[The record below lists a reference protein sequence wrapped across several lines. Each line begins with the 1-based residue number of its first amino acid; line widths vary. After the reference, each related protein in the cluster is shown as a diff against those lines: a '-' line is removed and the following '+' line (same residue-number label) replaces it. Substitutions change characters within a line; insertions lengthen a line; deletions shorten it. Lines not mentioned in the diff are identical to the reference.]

1 MESTLMFEI
10 RAVTTAAFVL
20 MNAVGISLHVRRQ
33 GPGATLVVN
42 RSFTM
47 LRSFLGSEQDRRA
60 AAAPGIPGGAE
71 CNERKRP

>member
-1 MESTLMFEI
+1 MFEI

-20 MNAVGISLHVRRQ
+20 MKAVGISLHVRRQ
-33 GPGATLVVN
+33 GPGATLVVS
-42 RSFTM
+42 RSLTM

-71 CNERKRP
+71 KNERKRP

>member
-1 MESTLMFEI
+1 MESTLMLEI

-20 MNAVGISLHVRRQ
+20 MNAIGISLHVRRQ
-33 GPGATLVVN
+33 GPGATLVVS
-42 RSFTM
+42 RSFTT

-71 CNERKRP
+71 QNERKRP

>member
-1 MESTLMFEI
+1 MFEI

-20 MNAVGISLHVRRQ
+20 ANAVGISLHVRRQ
-33 GPGATLVVN
+33 GPGATLVVS

>member
-1 MESTLMFEI
+1 MLEI

-33 GPGATLVVN
+33 GPGATLVVS

>member
-1 MESTLMFEI
+1 MLEI

-20 MNAVGISLHVRRQ
+20 MNAIAISLHVRRQ
-33 GPGATLVVN
+33 GPGATLVVS